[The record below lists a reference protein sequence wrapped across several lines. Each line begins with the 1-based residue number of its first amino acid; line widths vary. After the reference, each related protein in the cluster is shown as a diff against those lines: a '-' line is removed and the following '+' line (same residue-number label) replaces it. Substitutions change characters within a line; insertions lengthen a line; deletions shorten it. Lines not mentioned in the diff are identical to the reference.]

1 MKYSDG
7 VALKDFGKRL
17 SDQQPVGL
25 LIRGP
30 LATQFAQEQ
39 VSENTSAL
47 DGTRYQ
53 ARNKADRAAVL

>member
-1 MKYSDG
+1 M
-7 VALKDFGKRL
+7 A

-25 LIRGP
+25 PIRGP

-53 ARNKADRAAVL
+53 ARNKVDRAAVL